1 MADKVQKKT
10 RVLAVDDEPS
20 ILELLKTALNAL
32 GTYEVSTALSVED
45 AIQLMERQDKP
56 FDCLLLDIQMP
67 DVNGI
72 TFCRELRNLTDYRK
86 TPIIMLTAMSE
97 RTYIDRA
104 FAAGATDYL
113 TKPFDFL
120 ELRSRLGTA
129 AMLIEEQTRARSS
142 IEVAKALKDELET
155 NLQFSFED
163 PIAIDEIENVL
174 GYSEF
179 ENYVIQLSQGKLF
192 NSFATAIRI
201 ANADALYAKLQSSAY
216 RSVLHDIAS
225 GISRLVRKDGNM
237 VCYRGSGLFLVISHK
252 RNGALHTGAELQL
265 NQIVATILARHPEC
279 GEVHLIVGEAA
290 SMRSI
295 TKYGSLYA
303 LNKAVENVDKRAA
316 EAQDVVSLRSQAV
329 MNRPRSSA
337 HAHLERRAYETVLDD
352 LLRDEPALRSQS
364 S

>member
-1 MADKVQKKT
+1 MASKVQKKT

-32 GTYEVSTALSVED
+32 GTYEVSTALSVDD
-45 AIQLMERQDKP
+45 AIQLLERQDKP

-86 TPIIMLTAMSE
+86 TPIIMLTAMSD

-113 TKPFDFL
+113 TKPFDLL

-129 AMLIEEQTRARSS
+129 AMLIEEQSRARSS

-155 NLQFSFED
+155 NLHFNFED
-163 PIAIDEIENVL
+163 PIAIDDVENVL
-174 GYSEF
+174 GYAEF

-192 NSFATAIRI
+192 NSFATAVRI
-201 ANADALYAKLQSSAY
+201 VNAESLYGKLPSPAF
-216 RSVLHDIAS
+216 RSVLHDVAS
-225 GISRLVRKDGNM
+225 GISRLVRKEGNM
-237 VCYRGSGLFLVISHK
+237 VCYRGNGVFLVIGHR
-252 RNGALHTGAELQL
+252 RNSALHPGAELQL
-265 NQIVATILARHPEC
+265 NQLVATIMARNPEN
-279 GEVHLIVGEAA
+279 GEANIVIGEAA

-295 TKYGSLYA
+295 TKYGALYA
-303 LNKAVENVDKRAA
+303 LNKAIENVEKRAVNT
-316 EAQDVVSLRSQAV
+316 QDMVSMRSQAV

-364 S
+364 T